1 MRVLLACFASL
12 AAASPAAAQQAG
24 TGTGYPSDKVLAA
37 FATACSGVEDPA
49 VMRAS
54 ALAAGW
60 TEIVPDPASQ
70 LGRLIAM
77 GEAEVRKDAEIKVLR
92 GLFLKRTVAGR
103 SLFLVGSGIEL
114 GTLHSYG
121 CRLYDFAA
129 PEPIPAE
136 ALESW
141 AVRKPNQTQAQGGV
155 VRHVWNPGLKPGHM
169 EMEVSFVAQ
178 DAPIRREPLF
188 SALSGLA
195 MTATAMESLE
205 Q

>member
-1 MRVLLACFASL
+1 MRILLACLASL

-24 TGTGYPSDKVLAA
+24 AAMDYPSDKVLAA
-37 FATACSGVEDPA
+37 FATACSGAEDPA

-60 TEIVPDPASQ
+60 TEFVPDPASQ
-70 LGRLIAM
+70 LARLIAV
-77 GEAEVRKDAEIKVLR
+77 GEAEVRKDSEVGILPGLVLR
-92 GLFLKRTVAGR
+92 RTVAGR
-103 SLFLVGSGIEL
+103 GLFLVGSGIEL
-114 GTLHSYG
+114 GNLRSYG

-129 PEPIPAE
+129 PGPIPAE

-141 AVRKPNQTQAQGGV
+141 AVRKPSQTQTQEGV

-178 DAPIRREPLF
+178 DAPVRREPLF
-188 SALSGLA
+188 SALSGLT
-195 MTATAMESLE
+195 MTATAMELLE